1 MMQTKK
7 VVLYGSSLFIVGL
20 EASLAAVP
28 GLGNQRVD
36 VQRDD
41 SLDRVRAA
49 APEVIVVELGAAPGD
64 QAFTLLKEFPGVVL
78 IGLDLESDQLLVL
91 SAHQQPSQAAADL
104 VEVINKQRSR
114 REENIIPATANRKHQ

>member
-20 EASLAAVP
+20 EASLVAVP
-28 GLGNQRVD
+28 GLDIQRVEA
-36 VQRDD
+36 QRDD
-41 SLDRVRAA
+41 SLDRLRAA
-49 APEVIVVELGAAPGD
+49 APEVIIVEQGGAPAD

-91 SAHQQPSQAAADL
+91 SVHQQASQAVADL
-104 VEVINKQRSR
+104 VQVIHKQVV
-114 REENIIPATANRKHQ
+114 